1 MFYGTSHAEPP
12 INNIP
17 AETLCKIFSEML
29 KSPRTPS
36 TPSSLGPHYENLGL
50 LKLTAVCRRWRLVAS
65 DCATLWTSIAFSTS
79 VRSTIQCATLFL
91 GRSKEAMLSVHI
103 WDSGNFRNPKILPP
117 CNELLEA
124 IASQSHRLST
134 CELSSPSPEFW
145 SYWSSPAPNLRNLTV
160 QGYGAGIS
168 PIFCGQIPRL
178 ESITLLNYAPGPLG
192 NYATLRQ
199 ADLRN
204 HNRSIL
210 LTSLLDAL
218 RGCERLEKLALHG
231 YARLHHEVSYPPT
244 VSLPLLSKFDLF
256 SSDSAL
262 ILEHLDTPSLTGP
275 VIIFDSSPGDD
286 ILHALP
292 RTQRGSPYLHGIM
305 KLQVVLNSSTA
316 QYYVAGYREDGSIA
330 LYIGVCGVGHWFR
343 WTWARASIVAVASF
357 VHFFTIRDLVFTS
370 DAPVIPWDVWLP
382 NLNDLRELTVSCP
395 RSEGL
400 LTSLLK
406 APLENGLP
414 PCSSLR
420 SLALYRCGRCAVVD
434 HVGLMGFVASRYQA
448 GRPIRELK
456 LHKDEWD
463 WIQLLDKSWVA
474 LAQFQCT
481 CSEWEIMK
489 NALMPQK
496 LPREITCAS
505 TSPSKSTLGC

>member
-1 MFYGTSHAEPP
+1 
-12 INNIP
+12 
-17 AETLCKIFSEML
+17 ML
-29 KSPRTPS
+29 KSPRPPPIS
-36 TPSSLGPHYENLGL
+36 SSLGPHHENLVL
-50 LKLTAVCRRWRLVAS
+50 LKLTAVCRRWRLIAS
-65 DCATLWTSIAFSTS
+65 DCAILWTSIAFSVS

-91 GRSKEAMLSVHI
+91 GRSKEAMLSVYI
-103 WDSGNFRNPKILPP
+103 WSSGSSRNSEISPDCKG
-117 CNELLEA
+117 LLGA

-160 QGYGAGIS
+160 QGYGAKVS
-168 PIFCGQIPRL
+168 PIFCSQIPGL
-178 ESITLLNYAPGPLG
+178 QSITLLNYVPGPLG
-192 NYATLRQ
+192 NYTTLRH

-204 HNRSIL
+204 HNRNVS

-218 RGCERLEKLALHG
+218 RGCEKLERLALHG
-231 YARLHHEVSYPPT
+231 YGHLRHEAPHPAI
-244 VSLPLLSKFDLF
+244 VSLPLLFKFDLF

-275 VIIFDSSPGDD
+275 VIIFNSSPGDH

-292 RTQRGSPYLHGIM
+292 RTQSRSPYLQGIT
-305 KLQVVLNSSTA
+305 KLQVVLNSSSA

-343 WTWARASIVAVASF
+343 WTWAGASIAAVASF
-357 VHFFTIRDLVFTS
+357 VHFSTIRDLVFTT
-370 DAPVIPWDVWLP
+370 DAVVIPWDLWLS
-382 NLNDLRELTVSCP
+382 NLDHLRELTVSCP

-400 LTSLLK
+400 LVSLLG
-406 APLENGLP
+406 ASPEDGPP

-420 SLALYRCGRCAVVD
+420 SLAIYRCGRCAVVD
-434 HVGLMGFVASRYQA
+434 HVGLMGFVVSRYRA
-448 GRPIRELK
+448 GRPLRELR

-474 LAQFQCT
+474 LAQLQCT
-481 CSEWEIMK
+481 CFERG
-489 NALMPQK
+489 NARNLLIPEPATK
-496 LPREITCAS
+496 GDNVLIELPLEVDLEALANRFDAPGRLNIVDWSNTGFS
-505 TSPSKSTLGC
+505 L